1 MVWGLL
7 GSATGRNSEE
17 MAENTRGLMVFFPD
31 SAFPWSRW
39 MGPGALGSE
48 AWSGFDPA
56 ALKAGTPGTL
66 LLPNPNFLALEVVAG
81 ALPRPISKRMKRKG
95 KKGIEGRGGTPK
107 WRRRRWR

>member
-1 MVWGLL
+1 MVWGHL
-7 GSATGRNSEE
+7 GSAMGRNSEE
-17 MAENTRGLMVFFPD
+17 MAENTRGLMFFSPILLFRG
-31 SAFPWSRW
+31 AW

-56 ALKAGTPGTL
+56 ALKEGTPGTL

-107 WRRRRWR
+107 WRRRRRWR